1 MALTA
6 ELEGQFSS
14 EAAHEMRKRLRDE
27 EGEWYATAAAE
38 DAEEEEDE
46 DTEASE
52 TEKVKEEVEE
62 EVKEEETE
70 ASATGTLQ
78 AEEGVEEVVKD
89 EVASGEDEHEV
100 ASGEDEQEVANG
112 EDVATTDAAATY
124 NPYVENYG
132 DRWGNKS
139 LPELSSDLAEQYKK
153 LQRHP
158 WAGGTQSTSKR
169 QNLSEE
175 ELEILRTE
183 QGISAHCQV
192 PWKNRGLPA
201 QDDPDPTWR
210 GQALRS
216 GKQGGQ
222 IRYANSG
229 GKRRDYYAMLGRTG
243 RLETTPTGAVVKE
256 HVKGWK
262 KGDPDPPRFGKGAK
276 PSTAPSSSKG
286 EPGSG
291 SSEAPW
297 RARRKRAALWNEL

>member
-1 MALTA
+1 
-6 ELEGQFSS
+6 
-14 EAAHEMRKRLRDE
+14 MR
-27 EGEWYATAAAE
+27 WAAARTSKRSSRR
-38 DAEEEEDE
+38 AP
-46 DTEASE
+46 
-52 TEKVKEEVEE
+52 
-62 EVKEEETE
+62 
-70 ASATGTLQ
+70 
-78 AEEGVEEVVKD
+78 
-89 EVASGEDEHEV
+89 
-100 ASGEDEQEVANG
+100 
-112 EDVATTDAAATY
+112 TTDEAATY
-124 NPYVENYG
+124 NPYVETYG

-158 WAGGTQSTSKR
+158 WTGGTQSTSKR

-183 QGISAHCQV
+183 QGISAHCKV
-192 PWKNRGLPA
+192 PWKSRGPPA

-262 KGDPDPPRFGKGAK
+262 KGDPDPPRFGKSAK
-276 PSTAPSSSKG
+276 PSAAPSSSKG
-286 EPGSG
+286 ELDSG

-297 RARRKRAALWNEL
+297 RARRKRAALWKELWTPVAVLVKKKNVIIINTKRFTYR